1 MGLPEDHTSLL
12 HKSIMTGH
20 AQSLETALSRYSDGR
35 FRFNG
40 EYGYPKLYQ
49 EAEMGNLAA
58 VQHLIVKGYDLK
70 VGILF
75 LAVSPLCEAV
85 RVQSMDAV
93 VLLLRAGS
101 DASQVMVMEEHSP
114 LYVAITHGHI
124 DIAVTLIEA
133 GAPID
138 DIYKAKS
145 YTPLMTAVL
154 VNSPELIQLL
164 LESGVDANQGTTPI
178 TKSASEVERDY
189 PNERLR
195 SAIEHA
201 EELTKNKPEKKPET
215 ADDRDGSELIAE
227 RR

>member
-1 MGLPEDHTSLL
+1 
-12 HKSIMTGH
+12 
-20 AQSLETALSRYSDGR
+20 
-35 FRFNG
+35 
-40 EYGYPKLYQ
+40 
-49 EAEMGNLAA
+49 
-58 VQHLIVKGYDLK
+58 
-70 VGILF
+70 
-75 LAVSPLCEAV
+75 
-85 RVQSMDAV
+85 
-93 VLLLRAGS
+93 
-101 DASQVMVMEEHSP
+101 MVMEEHSP